1 MKSWDTDN
9 TYKRI
14 EAYGGG
20 YVKGYSIGEIAE
32 ITGISRDR
40 LRHYEKLGIME
51 PHREEHNQYRCYSD
65 HDIDRILAL
74 ELFRGAELN
83 LADITKICTDSSV
96 DEIEDYMVQ
105 HERKLQEQ
113 MKHLERLQR
122 KTKEL
127 LEICQRIKSHLN
139 KFSLAETEAFEIV
152 DEIADY
158 RSYPEYRKLKD
169 ARLENIP
176 ILQKMQRRIL
186 FNENGIYENKMVIIK
201 PSVTSAKKRK
211 CVYTIIQDGEGTED
225 PLEATFAKCMQYCM
239 EKGLQPAGE
248 VYIGMLLLHS
258 KEGKIQSYLEI
269 RGYVL

>member
-1 MKSWDTDN
+1 
-9 TYKRI
+9 
-14 EAYGGG
+14 
-20 YVKGYSIGEIAE
+20 
-32 ITGISRDR
+32 
-40 LRHYEKLGIME
+40 ME

-176 ILQKMQRRIL
+176 ILQKMC
-186 FNENGIYENKMVIIK
+186 IYDYSGWGRDGGSPGSYICQMYAVL
-201 PSVTSAKKRK
+201 
-211 CVYTIIQDGEGTED
+211 YGEG
-225 PLEATFAKCMQYCM
+225 LAAC
-239 EKGLQPAGE
+239 
-248 VYIGMLLLHS
+248 
-258 KEGKIQSYLEI
+258 
-269 RGYVL
+269 R

>member
-83 LADITKICTDSSV
+83 LADIMKICTDSS
-96 DEIEDYMVQ
+96 
-105 HERKLQEQ
+105 
-113 MKHLERLQR
+113 
-122 KTKEL
+122 
-127 LEICQRIKSHLN
+127 
-139 KFSLAETEAFEIV
+139 V